1 MTELINKITYA
12 SLGMLVLSLPS
23 AYALHLLSISNFSWQ
38 STLACAILIFVAMVV
53 ASTAKT
59 EIEIVSQ
66 EEE

>member
-1 MTELINKITYA
+1 MNDMITKATYA
-12 SLGMLVLSLPS
+12 SFGMLTLSLPT
-23 AYALHLLSISNFSWQ
+23 AYALHLLSIVNFSWQ
-38 STLACAILIFVAMVV
+38 SSLACAILIFVSMVV